1 LVVNTGFWSTG
12 EIGRQIVRRFGHK
25 YDFLFLSERVLG
37 RRTDM
42 LQAALL
48 RADLVF
54 CLNESGATMLRD
66 SARVPLPPLITW
78 IHHVTSWNQEH
89 EAAAR
94 MSNLL
99 VACTPSWRDRIA
111 SYAPGANVSYV
122 RHGVDLD
129 AFAPRTISRQA
140 FGISGEAFVAGFF
153 GARGS
158 DLDAGRKGMDVLLA
172 VFRRVAA
179 AIPSL
184 HAVFVG
190 PGWESFAS
198 ELRATGAHASV
209 FGFVPH
215 SRVSGMYSLLDVYLV
230 TARVEGG
237 PMTVLES
244 LACGTP
250 VVSTRVGL
258 VPDVVID
265 GVNGF
270 TAEVGD
276 VDALAGALL
285 RTATDVELRKAL
297 KSRARA
303 SVEKYTWT
311 DMLAP
316 LEAMLDGLIQ
326 LPPKRQ
332 GQPALA
338 WIEDLDGTHKVC
350 FAAECL
356 ATTITDLRRR
366 RAPLVRSLRVLQDML
381 EGASFVDCCRALAL
395 LRGYGYRSRD

>member
-179 AIPSL
+179 AIPNL

-198 ELRATGAHASV
+198 ELRH
-209 FGFVPH
+209 
-215 SRVSGMYSLLDVYLV
+215 
-230 TARVEGG
+230 
-237 PMTVLES
+237 
-244 LACGTP
+244 
-250 VVSTRVGL
+250 
-258 VPDVVID
+258 
-265 GVNGF
+265 
-270 TAEVGD
+270 
-276 VDALAGALL
+276 
-285 RTATDVELRKAL
+285 
-297 KSRARA
+297 
-303 SVEKYTWT
+303 
-311 DMLAP
+311 
-316 LEAMLDGLIQ
+316 
-326 LPPKRQ
+326 
-332 GQPALA
+332 
-338 WIEDLDGTHKVC
+338 
-350 FAAECL
+350 
-356 ATTITDLRRR
+356 R
-366 RAPLVRSLRVLQDML
+366 RACQRIWVRSTLPGERHVFPARRLPGDGAGGRRPDDGAGVPGLRYT
-381 EGASFVDCCRALAL
+381 GRFYTCRTCAG
-395 LRGYGYRSRD
+395 RGD

>member
-1 LVVNTGFWSTG
+1 
-12 EIGRQIVRRFGHK
+12 
-25 YDFLFLSERVLG
+25 
-37 RRTDM
+37 
-42 LQAALL
+42 
-48 RADLVF
+48 
-54 CLNESGATMLRD
+54 
-66 SARVPLPPLITW
+66 
-78 IHHVTSWNQEH
+78 
-89 EAAAR
+89 
-94 MSNLL
+94 
-99 VACTPSWRDRIA
+99 
-111 SYAPGANVSYV
+111 
-122 RHGVDLD
+122 
-129 AFAPRTISRQA
+129 
-140 FGISGEAFVAGFF
+140 
-153 GARGS
+153 
-158 DLDAGRKGMDVLLA
+158 
-172 VFRRVAA
+172 
-179 AIPSL
+179 
-184 HAVFVG
+184 
-190 PGWESFAS
+190 
-198 ELRATGAHASV
+198 
-209 FGFVPH
+209 
-215 SRVSGMYSLLDVYLV
+215 
-230 TARVEGG
+230 
-237 PMTVLES
+237 
-244 LACGTP
+244 
-250 VVSTRVGL
+250 

-270 TAEVGD
+270 AAEVGD